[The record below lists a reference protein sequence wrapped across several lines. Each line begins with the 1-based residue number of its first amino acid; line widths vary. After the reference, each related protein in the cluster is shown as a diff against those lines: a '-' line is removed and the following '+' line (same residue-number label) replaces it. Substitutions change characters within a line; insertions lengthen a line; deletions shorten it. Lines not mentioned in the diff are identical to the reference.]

1 MTDQE
6 RIAALEVELKK
17 ILDVKNFC
25 QERIHE
31 LEGIN
36 MSLRVSIR
44 RLNKTIASIYSVLDL
59 ADIDPQED
67 WGE

>member
-25 QERIHE
+25 QERIYE

-44 RLNKTIASIYSVLDL
+44 HLNKTIASIYSVLDL

-67 WGE
+67 